1 VEAGDEKIFAGFKTI
16 TILAAVAASVSI
28 IAAID
33 TRNSE
38 QA

>member
-1 VEAGDEKIFAGFKTI
+1 VEAGDEKIFAGFMTI
-16 TILAAVAASVSI
+16 TILAAVAAAASVF
-28 IAAID
+28 AAID